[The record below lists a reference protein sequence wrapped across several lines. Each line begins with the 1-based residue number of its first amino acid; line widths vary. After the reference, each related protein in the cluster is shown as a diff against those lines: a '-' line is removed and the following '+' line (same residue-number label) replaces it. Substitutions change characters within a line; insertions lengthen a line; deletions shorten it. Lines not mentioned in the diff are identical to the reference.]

1 MTTLN
6 AALATVKPEI
16 KPAVKP
22 AVKPVSK
29 KKLPAVKKTNGV
41 LVGTMIGST
50 KICTDEKEYV
60 KRLAIMV
67 KKGTAYYQAIH
78 EQALTAMYF
87 ASRDP
92 QQSEDRLNLLLSL
105 IPSKSD
111 QQKVM
116 VWFVEHIPARDV
128 IIKMDRVNGAMQYSL
143 PLIPKA
149 QRNKLDNNGYQL
161 EQAEAIKWFNYKSIN
176 EKPKLAYTTA
186 QGFEAMNKT
195 LTKLLK
201 EHAIN
206 ESQRSKIERALRVSL
221 GVKDTPNTEVKKQPT
236 RYKYNKEA

>member
-6 AALATVKPEI
+6 VALETVKPVI
-16 KPAVKP
+16 KPV
-22 AVKPVSK
+22 VKPVSK
-29 KKLPAVKKTNGV
+29 KKLPAVKKPSKGV
-41 LVGTMIGST
+41 LVGTMIGKT

-67 KKGTAYYQAIH
+67 KKGAAYYQSIH

-87 ASRDP
+87 ASQDP
-92 QQSEDRLNLLLSL
+92 QQTEDRLNVLLSL

-111 QQKVM
+111 QMKVM
-116 VWFVEHIPARDV
+116 IWFVEHIPARDV
-128 IIKMDRVNGAMQYSL
+128 IIKMDRVNGALQYSL

-149 QRNKLDNNGYQL
+149 QRNKLANKGYQL
-161 EQAEAIKWFNYKSIN
+161 EQAEAVKFFNYKSIN

-206 ESQRSKIERALRVSL
+206 ENQRSKIERALRVSL
-221 GVKDTPNTEVKKQPT
+221 GVKDTPSTEVKKQPT

>member
-6 AALATVKPEI
+6 TALTAVKPAI
-16 KPAVKP
+16 KPVVKP

-29 KKLPAVKKTNGV
+29 KKLPAVKKTKGV
-41 LVGTMIGST
+41 LVSTIIGKT
-50 KICTDEKEYV
+50 KISIDEQEYTKKLAAMV
-60 KRLAIMV
+60 KR
-67 KKGTAYYQAIH
+67 GTEYYQLIH

-87 ASRDP
+87 ASQDP
-92 QQSEDRLNLLLSL
+92 QQTEDRLNLLLSL

-111 QQKVM
+111 QMKVM
-116 VWFVEHIPARDV
+116 IWFVEHIPAKDV

-143 PLIPKA
+143 PLIAKK
-149 QRNKLDNNGYQL
+149 QREKLDNNGYQL
-161 EQAEAIKWFNYKSIN
+161 EQAESIKWFNYKSIN

-206 ESQRSKIERALRVSL
+206 ENQRSKIERALRTSL
-221 GVKDTPNTEVKKQPT
+221 GIKNTPSTEVKKQPT